1 MGVVVNAGSLPLFQ
15 RIRTGGLKSNEE
27 KLERQRERDAQLETL
42 ENQKVNLKNMA
53 CGSLEEIAD
62 KLEMLHSYEDQMKAV
77 KQAYNNE
84 QIWHILDEAREKGEK
99 IAEEAE
105 KLAPKTEEERK
116 EQLIEEVT
124 GTGEEEEGALSEVLD
139 ELSDV
144 AEELG
149 EELEKELEE
158 ELTEEEIKEASE
170 QSEAAEQLTEE
181 VAEQPVEEAL
191 EQSIEEAPEE
201 PVKEVTKQLAEEMPE
216 QPERRMQT
224 ELYEAAKHYRQSA
237 ENGKQLSEKDR
248 KREFDRYY

>member
-15 RIRTGGLKSNEE
+15 RIRTGGLKSEEE

-42 ENQKVNLKNMA
+42 ENQKAALKNMA

-62 KLEMLHSYEDQMKAV
+62 KLEMLHSYENQIKAV

-84 QIWHILDEAREKGEK
+84 QIWHILDEAKEKGEK

-144 AEELG
+144 AEEMS
-149 EELEKELEE
+149 EELEKELEG
-158 ELTEEEIKEASE
+158 ELTEETVKEAS
-170 QSEAAEQLTEE
+170 
-181 VAEQPVEEAL
+181 EQPVEEAL
-191 EQSIEEAPEE
+191 EQ
-201 PVKEVTKQLAEEMPE
+201 
-216 QPERRMQT
+216 PERRMQA

-237 ENGKQLSEKDR
+237 ENGKELSEKDR
-248 KREFDRYY
+248 KKEFDRYY